1 MGQMIEDV
9 RLAIECKRPVALCS
23 RAGGII
29 PSPEEV
35 YAKIMEA
42 AKNGGA
48 R

>member
-1 MGQMIEDV
+1 MGQMMDDI
-9 RLAIECKRPVALCS
+9 RLAIECKKPVSLCN

-42 AKNGGA
+42 ASKGGA
-48 R
+48 E